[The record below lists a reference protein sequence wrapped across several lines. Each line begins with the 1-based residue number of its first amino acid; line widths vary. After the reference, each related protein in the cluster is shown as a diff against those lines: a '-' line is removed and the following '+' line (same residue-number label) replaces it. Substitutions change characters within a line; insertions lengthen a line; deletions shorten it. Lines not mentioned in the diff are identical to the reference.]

1 MKLLVAFTLLMSSF
15 ICSDTLYAQKVPSTK
30 SLMAAAQKKAGL
42 ENKNIMVIFHAS
54 WCGWC
59 KKLDASINDENCKNA
74 FNTKYVIVHL
84 TVDESDENKKLENPG
99 ADALRVKFHGEK
111 AGLPFFVVLDKNQK
125 LLGDSYI
132 RKPGQSL
139 DEPGENM
146 GCPAAEEEVAAFCEL
161 LRNTS
166 DMNDDQIQFIAARF
180 AQNKPS
186 SH

>member
-1 MKLLVAFTLLMSSF
+1 MRLLFAIGFFAIAFLPMNGAL
-15 ICSDTLYAQKVPSTK
+15 AQKAK
-30 SLMAAAQKKAGL
+30 SSKEIIAAAQKKAGL

-59 KKLDASINDENCKNA
+59 KKMDASINDENCKNA
-74 FNTKYVIVHL
+74 FNSKYVIVHL

-99 ADALRVKFHGEK
+99 ADELRAKFHGEK

-146 GCPAAEEEVAAFCEL
+146 GCPAAEEEVAAFIEL

-166 DMNDDQIQFIAARF
+166 DLNGDQLQFIAARF
-180 AQNKPS
+180 AQNKP
-186 SH
+186 